1 MNTNNI
7 IPMHQIG
14 FPINIENIISDSD
27 SVRVLYDV
35 MEGLDYSELNRTY
48 STIGRN
54 PALLPKTMFAIIV
67 YGYME
72 GIYSSRALEK
82 ACKRD
87 INFKWLLQGQLPPGH
102 NSIDRFRRERLAGCI
117 ENLFNQLVKKLR
129 ELNEIQFKNIFIDG
143 TKIEAS
149 ANRYTFVW
157 KKSIDKFEDR
167 LQKKI
172 KESLIK
178 MNHDLNL
185 CLIITNAKIS
195 VQDANY
201 ILDSIRIMIEA
212 NNIEFVYGKG
222 KRKSKF
228 QRYTEQLNEF
238 IEKQNK
244 YNEYNSIF
252 NGRNSFSKTDHDA
265 TFMHMKEDHMKN
277 GQLKPAYNI
286 QIGVE
291 GEYIVGVD
299 ISSERSDQ
307 LTFIPFLDRLE
318 KNLNQKYESVTA
330 DAGYESEENYAYL
343 ESKKQEAFIKPAN
356 YEKSKTKK
364 FKSDISKKENMY
376 YNTDEDYYICA
387 SGKKMLLK
395 GTKKK
400 KTKSGYETTV
410 SIYECEDCDGCEYK
424 SICTK
429 AKGNKQIHVAKNFMR
444 LRTNS
449 LKNIT
454 TPKGILLRM
463 NRSIQVEGAFGVI
476 KQDYGFRR
484 FFMRGNIKVRTEF
497 LLMAFGYNVNKLYH
511 KTIQNRNGELLHK
524 QQAS

>member
-343 ESKKQEAFIKPAN
+343 ESKKQEALIKPAN
-356 YEKSKTKK
+356 YEKTKTKT

-376 YNTDEDYYICA
+376 YNTDEDY
-387 SGKKMLLK
+387 
-395 GTKKK
+395 
-400 KTKSGYETTV
+400 
-410 SIYECEDCDGCEYK
+410 
-424 SICTK
+424 
-429 AKGNKQIHVAKNFMR
+429 
-444 LRTNS
+444 
-449 LKNIT
+449 
-454 TPKGILLRM
+454 
-463 NRSIQVEGAFGVI
+463 
-476 KQDYGFRR
+476 
-484 FFMRGNIKVRTEF
+484 
-497 LLMAFGYNVNKLYH
+497 
-511 KTIQNRNGELLHK
+511 
-524 QQAS
+524 